1 MEDDIE
7 GRFNQLEKRVS
18 DGFVRMETLIETLA
32 NTCAREFR
40 NIVEKFEAIDQKFE
54 AIDRKFEA
62 IDGRFDTLEG
72 KVDSLARRMDD
83 EVEQRH
89 VLGERVR
96 KLEPVS

>member
-1 MEDDIE
+1 MEDEIE
-7 GRFNQLEKRVS
+7 GRFNQLEKRVN

-40 NIVEKFEAIDQKFE
+40 NIAAQFEAIDQN
-54 AIDRKFEA
+54 FEA

-83 EVEQRH
+83 EVEHRH
-89 VLGERVR
+89 ALGERVT
-96 KLEPVS
+96 KLETLS